1 MQPYS
6 IHQNSC
12 NGQKSVAR
20 NDGPI
25 QTCNHHAQIAQ
36 QGPLRGGILAV
47 NFPIHGQWQIN
58 KDDISKQK
66 KLWCW
71 KKHIT
76 EKISRTEQQN
86 WQKLDTAKT
95 KLI

>member
-47 NFPIHGQWQIN
+47 NFPIHGQ
-58 KDDISKQK
+58 
-66 KLWCW
+66 
-71 KKHIT
+71 
-76 EKISRTEQQN
+76 
-86 WQKLDTAKT
+86 
-95 KLI
+95 